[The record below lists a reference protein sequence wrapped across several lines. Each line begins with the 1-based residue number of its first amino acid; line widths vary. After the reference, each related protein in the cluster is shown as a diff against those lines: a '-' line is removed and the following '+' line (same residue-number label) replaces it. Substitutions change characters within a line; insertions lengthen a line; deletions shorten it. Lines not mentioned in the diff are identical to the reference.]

1 MLPWFSQFISIP
13 FITAKLTNQI
23 QIFTDKDAITCLTTE
38 GYVEDNELVADV
50 IDSESPKEDD
60 DNLDTFVKGITDL
73 VDTEAID
80 ANKCVREMMT
90 AIQDKL
96 CYIGSENAHN

>member
-1 MLPWFSQFISIP
+1 MLTWFSQFISIP

-50 IDSESPKEDD
+50 IDSESPKED
-60 DNLDTFVKGITDL
+60 VKGITDL

-96 CYIGSENAHN
+96 CYIVSENAHN